1 MSFMNEPPQYLTDGE
16 INRSIV
22 ENLPLSYV
30 GGSSSNT
37 AVPGG
42 EGDVALVHVIHH
54 RSGIMA
60 QSSNA
65 SFRPYFRMSVETIA
79 EATVLP
85 VNHQPDRSQLNPLRA

>member
-1 MSFMNEPPQYLTDGE
+1 M
-16 INRSIV
+16 
-22 ENLPLSYV
+22 
-30 GGSSSNT
+30 
-37 AVPGG
+37 
-42 EGDVALVHVIHH
+42 ALVHVIHH